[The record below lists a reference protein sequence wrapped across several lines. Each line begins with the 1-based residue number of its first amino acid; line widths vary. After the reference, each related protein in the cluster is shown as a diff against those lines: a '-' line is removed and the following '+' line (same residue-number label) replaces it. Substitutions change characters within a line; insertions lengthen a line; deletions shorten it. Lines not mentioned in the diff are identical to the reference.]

1 MLSTIEL
8 IAAANSLFTGV
19 ALLIA
24 IWAKLTARSA
34 KDLDELRREQD
45 EEKKR
50 LASIEAKL
58 EQMPRA
64 ESVHELRVDVAR
76 IEGALAVIGERLKP
90 VAQVTERLQDW
101 LLENKR

>member
-1 MLSTIEL
+1 MSTSEV
-8 IAAANSLFTGV
+8 IALANCVFAGL
-19 ALLIA
+19 ALAIA
-24 IWAKLTARSA
+24 IWAKLTARSR
-34 KDLDELRREQD
+34 KDIDDIRSRED
-45 EEKKR
+45 GHETR
-50 LASIEAKL
+50 LARIEASI

-76 IEGALAVIGERLKP
+76 IEGSLAVIGERLKP